1 MATMMENNNTNEI
14 LKATSY
20 APTNIACIKYW
31 GKRDTSLNLPINSS
45 VSITLDMDDLRT
57 VTTVTASKT
66 FIKDRLWL
74 NGNEENPENN
84 KRVQKVLNE
93 IRVYSRKSNMM
104 AGQIVDC
111 VPESRDIPQE
121 NEVMRP
127 RTRSQAHRRHPMT

>member
-1 MATMMENNNTNEI
+1 MAKMMENNNTNEI

-74 NGNEENPENN
+74 NGNG
-84 KRVQKVLNE
+84 
-93 IRVYSRKSNMM
+93 KS
-104 AGQIVDC
+104 
-111 VPESRDIPQE
+111 EK
-121 NEVMRP
+121 
-127 RTRSQAHRRHPMT
+127 